1 MKTPK
6 TKFLFLAAVPAV
18 CVLAALS
25 GVLVCES
32 SLPYMTKYSFIM
44 LLLAGLCVLLVL
56 MINSYEHVSEQLK
69 GGLLVKKEEELEA
82 AKVKQQETDQ
92 KLQASQK
99 ELRALQFQ
107 LDELKAKISA
117 FRPETAKGS
126 APASETELLRKKC
139 EAIENFGTAS
149 LTGSLT
155 GTFFTTSCARK
166 SRYRATAGGSWWAN
180 STTSFGNTAFCGRI
194 PSPTKKCSAWRRP
207 RRLPRSWE
215 N

>member
-69 GGLLVKKEEELEA
+69 GGLLVKKEEELELSLIHISNLRTRLSL
-82 AKVKQQETDQ
+82 KQQNAVPGALEGGLPDGTW
-92 KLQASQK
+92 LLAS
-99 ELRALQFQ
+99 
-107 LDELKAKISA
+107 
-117 FRPETAKGS
+117 
-126 APASETELLRKKC
+126 
-139 EAIENFGTAS
+139 
-149 LTGSLT
+149 
-155 GTFFTTSCARK
+155 
-166 SRYRATAGGSWWAN
+166 SR
-180 STTSFGNTAFCGRI
+180 
-194 PSPTKKCSAWRRP
+194 
-207 RRLPRSWE
+207 L
-215 N
+215 

>member
-69 GGLLVKKEEELEA
+69 GGLLVEKERRELEA
-82 AKVKQQETDQ
+82 RHAGETAARDRSEA
-92 KLQASQK
+92 ASQPK
-99 ELRALQFQ
+99 G
-107 LDELKAKISA
+107 
-117 FRPETAKGS
+117 TAGS
-126 APASETELLRKKC
+126 AIPA
-139 EAIENFGTAS
+139 G
-149 LTGSLT
+149 
-155 GTFFTTSCARK
+155 
-166 SRYRATAGGSWWAN
+166 
-180 STTSFGNTAFCGRI
+180 
-194 PSPTKKCSAWRRP
+194 
-207 RRLPRSWE
+207 
-215 N
+215 

>member
-18 CVLAALS
+18 CVLAALY

-32 SLPYMTKYSFIM
+32 SQPYMTKNSFII

-139 EAIENFGTAS
+139 EAIENDNVLQYKLNDCPVYTNGEVHVCTVNVMRTVER
-149 LTGSLT
+149 LTEI
-155 GTFFTTSCARK
+155 
-166 SRYRATAGGSWWAN
+166 ATHHVLVA
-180 STTSFGNTAFCGRI
+180 
-194 PSPTKKCSAWRRP
+194 
-207 RRLPRSWE
+207 
-215 N
+215 

>member
-107 LDELKAKISA
+107 MDELKAKISV

-139 EAIENFGTAS
+139 EAIENFRNSFPYRIADGYILYNIMRTEI
-149 LTGSLT
+149 
-155 GTFFTTSCARK
+155 
-166 SRYRATAGGSWWAN
+166 RYRVTAGGSWWAN

-194 PSPTKKCSAWRRP
+194 PSPTRKCSAWRRLLRP
-207 RRLPRSWE
+207 RR

>member
-1 MKTPK
+1 M
-6 TKFLFLAAVPAV
+6 
-18 CVLAALS
+18 LAALS

-117 FRPETAKGS
+117 FRPETAKD
-126 APASETELLRKKC
+126 PPQLLKRSFCAKSVKRLR
-139 EAIENFGTAS
+139 IFGTAS

-194 PSPTKKCSAWRRP
+194 PSPTRKCSAWRRLLRP
-207 RRLPRSWE
+207 RR

>member
-6 TKFLFLAAVPAV
+6 PNSFSWPLSRRFACWPRFPA
-18 CVLAALS
+18 CWCAKQPA
-25 GVLVCES
+25 
-32 SLPYMTKYSFIM
+32 YMTKYSFIM

-107 LDELKAKISA
+107 MDELKAK
-117 FRPETAKGS
+117 
-126 APASETELLRKKC
+126 
-139 EAIENFGTAS
+139 NF
-149 LTGSLT
+149 
-155 GTFFTTSCARK
+155 
-166 SRYRATAGGSWWAN
+166 
-180 STTSFGNTAFCGRI
+180 RI
-194 PSPTKKCSAWRRP
+194 PA
-207 RRLPRSWE
+207 
-215 N
+215 